1 MKRKL
6 LYVLLTLMCLINKKV
21 IAQFPLPGI
30 AQFQTSNIKVS
41 SADYQFAANSGGSA
55 ATIIVQYNTVNS
67 DAALN
72 SGPFQNNGTIPYNL
86 YSTLLRT
93 GTFTGLQPN
102 TTYYWRVKS
111 TNNSGTSTSLVY
123 SFKTLPITP
132 YSSGENFTDITNTSV
147 TFNYTLSAGTA
158 TTTSIIEYKT
168 SAAAS
173 YTDQVAGCAAL
184 GNTIIACSKTISGL
198 LPNTNYL
205 FRVVA
210 TNSNGTL
217 TTLGFG
223 TTTLPNPVLPVQTA
237 ISASN
242 LTPTTAT
249 INYTVN
255 AGNASTTNI
264 VKYGLSATSLTSQV
278 AGTTATGATNT
289 ALTSSLPSLV
299 ANTVYFYVI
308 ESTNSV
314 GTTTSAVQSFT
325 TPQVPILNNLVAYF
339 GFQNDAN
346 SNDLA
351 HNLTNATS
359 NNVTYGIGK
368 YGQAAYFTGN
378 EVLSNTTI
386 DPVINNTDFSVC
398 FWEYKETTPI
408 LYPTAY
414 ELFGSNYVRTNNT
427 VIGVKEVGMF
437 YNATSSRSQFTNTV
451 PTDNAWNHYAFVTTT
466 TGGFKKYNLYIN
478 GVQATDQVG
487 ALNDLLY
494 HFNNKFTVGGGT
506 NTNGTINA
514 TKNFK
519 GRIDELYIY
528 NRALSLA
535 EITLVKDNVTGVL
548 PITLSY
554 FTTKLNNNIV
564 TLNWQTSQEI
574 NASHFEVEYSVDGKD
589 FEKVTTVAASGN
601 SGIAQKYTTYHNVA
615 LKAKH
620 YYRLKMIDKDGKYTY
635 SQVVVINANNTQALS
650 VILQGTQVQNQLQ
663 FTVTSNK
670 ATTINIAVTNS
681 IGQTILLPNKKSISA
696 GSNSFSYIINNLSS
710 GVYFLEMVD
719 DSGAK
724 QVVKFLK

>member
-6 LYVLLTLMCLINKKV
+6 LYVLLVLMCLAGENV
-21 IAQFPLPGI
+21 MAQFPLPGI
-30 AQFQTSNIKVS
+30 AQFQTSNITVS

-86 YSTLLRT
+86 YATLLRT

-132 YSSGENFTDITNTSV
+132 YSSGENFTNITNTSV

-168 SAAAS
+168 SAAAT

-184 GNTIIACSKTISGL
+184 GNTIIACSKTITGL
-198 LPNTNYL
+198 LPNTGYT

-210 TNSNGTL
+210 TNNNGTL

-223 TTTLPNPVLPVQTA
+223 TTTLPNPVVPVQTA

-242 LTPTTAT
+242 LTPTSAT

-264 VKYGLSATSLTSQV
+264 VKYGLSATALTSQV

-289 ALTSSLPSLV
+289 ALTSSLTSLV
-299 ANTVYFYVI
+299 ANTVYYYVI
-308 ESTNSV
+308 ESTNSA

-325 TPQVPILNNLVAYF
+325 TPQVPILNNLVAYY
-339 GFQNDAN
+339 GFQNNVN
-346 SNDLA
+346 SNNWA
-351 HNLTNATS
+351 HNLINATS
-359 NNVTYGIGK
+359 TNVTYGAGK

-378 EVLSNTTI
+378 EVLSNTTL

-427 VIGVKEVGMF
+427 VLGVKEVGMF
-437 YNATSSRSQFTNTV
+437 YNATSSRAQFTNTV
-451 PTDNAWNHYAFVTTT
+451 PSDNAWNHYAFVTTT

-487 ALNDLLY
+487 ALTDLLH

-535 EITLVKDNVTGVL
+535 EVTLVKDNATGVL
-548 PITLSY
+548 PITLSG
-554 FTTKLNNNIV
+554 FTAKLNSN
-564 TLNWQTSQEI
+564 TTQLNWQTSQEI
-574 NASHFEVEYSVDGKD
+574 NTSHFEVEYSNNARD
-589 FEKVTTVAASGN
+589 FSTVATVNASGN
-601 SGIAQKYTTYHNVA
+601 SSSNKNYSTSHTISNETN
-615 LKAKH
+615 H
-620 YYRLKMIDKDGKYTY
+620 YYRLKMVDKDGSFAY
-635 SQVVVINANNTQALS
+635 SQIVKLKTAGKGLQVEVYPTIVSHKANISINAIENSNASIEVYTM
-650 VILQGTQVQNQLQ
+650 QGQKVKQQ
-663 FTVTSNK
+663 
-670 ATTINIAVTNS
+670 NIAIK
-681 IGQTILLPNKKSISA
+681 IGSQTHGLDVSGLASGN
-696 GSNSFSYIINNLSS
+696 YIIKVSTNNYQQSFKLI
-710 GVYFLEMVD
+710 
-719 DSGAK
+719 K
-724 QVVKFLK
+724 Q

>member
-6 LYVLLTLMCLINKKV
+6 LYVLLMLMCLASENV
-21 IAQFPLPGI
+21 MAQFPLPGI
-30 AQFQTSNIKVS
+30 AQFQTSNITVS

-86 YSTLLRT
+86 YATLLRT

-168 SAAAS
+168 SAAAT

-184 GNTIIACSKTISGL
+184 GNTIVACSKTITGL
-198 LPNTNYL
+198 LPNTAYL

-242 LTPTTAT
+242 LTPTGAT

-264 VKYGLSATSLTSQV
+264 VKYGLSATALTSQV

-289 ALTSSLPSLV
+289 ALTSSLTSLV
-299 ANTVYFYVI
+299 ANTVYYYVI
-308 ESTNSV
+308 ESTNSA

-325 TPQVPILNNLVAYF
+325 TPQVPILNNLVAYY
-339 GFQNDAN
+339 GFQNNAN
-346 SNDLA
+346 SNNWA
-351 HNLTNATS
+351 HNLSNATS
-359 NNVTYGIGK
+359 TNVTYGAGK

-378 EVLSNTTI
+378 EVLSNTTL
-386 DPVINNTDFSVC
+386 DPVINNADFSVC

-437 YNATSSRSQFTNTV
+437 YNATSSRAQFTNTV
-451 PTDNAWNHYAFVTTT
+451 PSDNAWNHYAFVTTT

-487 ALNDLLY
+487 ALTDLLH

-506 NTNGTINA
+506 NVDGTINA

-535 EITLVKDNVTGVL
+535 EVTLVKDNTAGVL
-548 PITLSY
+548 PITLSS
-554 FTTKLNNNIV
+554 FTAKLNNN
-564 TLNWQTSQEI
+564 TTQLNWATSQEI
-574 NASHFEVEYSVDGKD
+574 NTSHFEVEYSNNAKD
-589 FEKVTTVAASGN
+589 FNTVATVNASGN
-601 SGIAQKYTTYHNVA
+601 SSSNKNYSASHTISNEIN
-615 LKAKH
+615 H
-620 YYRLKMIDKDGKYTY
+620 YYRLKMVDKDGKFAY
-635 SQVVVINANNTQALS
+635 SQIVKLKTAGKGLQVEVYPTIVNHKANISISAIENSSASIEVYT
-650 VILQGTQVQNQLQ
+650 LQGQKVKQQ
-663 FTVTSNK
+663 
-670 ATTINIAVTNS
+670 NIAVKTGS
-681 IGQTILLPNKKSISA
+681 QTHGLDVSGLASGN
-696 GSNSFSYIINNLSS
+696 YIIKVSTNNYQQSFQLI
-710 GVYFLEMVD
+710 
-719 DSGAK
+719 K
-724 QVVKFLK
+724 Q